1 MGINGVMVMIVVMP
15 VRMGVVVCMI
25 MGVLRLKT
33 AHACAEGI
41 AQLTIRD
48 V

>member
-1 MGINGVMVMIVVMP
+1 MGVNGVMVMIVVMP
-15 VRMGVVVCMI
+15 VRMGVI